1 MPDTALDKALNKLP
15 KFSEQR
21 ADLLVSQLTAIIA
34 ENKASIDQ
42 LFSEERDASWQSV
55 IQPLEDLSD
64 NLSKFFSPFSHLHNV
79 ADTPELR
86 EAYNEALP
94 LLSTYSNEYSQDQRI
109 FEAYKAIDELNKKE
123 RNLTPAQDQ
132 AVSNALRDFR
142 LSGIGLEKE
151 TQNRLR
157 EIQLALT
164 KLGTKFEEH
173 VLDATQKWQK
183 HITDEK
189 ELTGLPD
196 SALALAAQNAKNADL
211 DGYLLTLD
219 YPCYMPVV
227 TYADN
232 RALREEIY
240 TAFVTRASELGP
252 NAKEFDNTQT
262 IKEILALR
270 HELSHCLGFANYAEY
285 SLATKMADSTEEV
298 VKFLTDLAKKSKP
311 AATAE
316 VAELRAYGA
325 ESLGLETLNAWDMAY
340 ASEKLRQEK
349 FSISQEELRP
359 YFPVDRVFD
368 GLFQI
373 VNRLFGIHIRE
384 LHNID
389 TWHDDVRVFEVR
401 DANDTLRGLFYAD
414 LYARDSKRPGA
425 WMGDCIGR
433 RDVNGNVQHPVAYLT
448 CNFSPPVVGKPT
460 TLTHDEVLTLFH
472 EFGHGLHH
480 MLTLVGEMAVAGIN
494 GVPWD
499 GVELPSQFLENWCW
513 EPEALNL
520 ISQHV
525 DTKEPIG
532 VELIERM
539 KAAKNFQAAMQ
550 MLRQIEFALFDFRLH
565 LEYTD
570 GINVGDVLND
580 VREKVSVVITPS
592 YNRFQNSFSHIFAGG
607 YAAGYYSYKWAELLS
622 ADAFSSFEE
631 EGIFNRETGERFLN
645 CILERG
651 GAVAT
656 MQCFK
661 DFRGRGPDIAPLLRH
676 SGLNA

>member
-1 MPDTALDKALNKLP
+1 MSETALNKAIDTLP
-15 KFSEQR
+15 RFSALR
-21 ADLLVSQLTAIIA
+21 ADKLVSQLTVVIE
-34 ENKASIDQ
+34 ENKAAVDR
-42 LFSEERDASWQSV
+42 LFTEEREASWQNL
-55 IQPLEDLSD
+55 IQPLEDLAD
-64 NLSKFFSPFSHLHNV
+64 NLSRLFSPYSHLHNV

-94 LLSTYSNEYSQDQRI
+94 LLSNYSNEYSQDQRI
-109 FEAYKAIDELNKKE
+109 FEAYKTIAELNNEKH
-123 RNLTPAQDQ
+123 NLTSAQQQ
-132 AVSNALRDFR
+132 AVENALRDFR
-142 LSGIGLEKE
+142 LSGIGLGAE
-151 TQNRLR
+151 TQDRLR

-183 HITDEK
+183 HITDK
-189 ELTGLPD
+189 AELAGLPE
-196 SALALAAQNAKNADL
+196 SALALAAQNAKNEEL
-211 DGYLLTLD
+211 EGYLLTLD

-227 TYADN
+227 TYGDN

-240 TAFVTRASELGP
+240 EAFVTRASELGP

-262 IKEILALR
+262 INEILALR
-270 HELSHCLGFANYAEY
+270 HELSQCLGFANYAEY
-285 SLATKMADSTEEV
+285 SLATKMADSTHEV
-298 VKFLTDLAKKSKP
+298 VKFLSDLAEKSKP
-311 AATAE
+311 AAEAE

-325 ESLGLETLNAWDMAY
+325 KSLGIDTLKAWDMAY
-340 ASEKLRQEK
+340 VSEKLRQEK

-359 YFPVDRVFD
+359 YFPIDRVFD
-368 GLFQI
+368 GLFQV
-373 VNRLFGIHIRE
+373 VNRLFGIRIKE
-384 LHNID
+384 LDGID

-401 DANDTLRGLFYAD
+401 DENGTLRGLFYTD
-414 LYARDSKRPGA
+414 LYARDLKRPGA

-433 RDVNGNVQHPVAYLT
+433 RDVAGDIQHPVAYLT
-448 CNFSPPVVGKPT
+448 CNFSPPVEGKPT

-513 EPEALNL
+513 EPEALSL

-525 DTKEPIG
+525 ETGEPIG
-532 VELIERM
+532 TELIARM

-565 LEYTD
+565 LEFTD
-570 GINVGDVLND
+570 GIKVSDLLND
-580 VREKVSVVITPS
+580 VREKVAVVLPPA

-631 EGIFNRETGERFLN
+631 EGIFNHNTGRRFLN

-656 MQCFK
+656 MECFK
-661 DFRGRGPDIAPLLRH
+661 DFRGREPDIAPLLRH
-676 SGLNA
+676 SGLSS